1 MKIGS
6 FTNSHSIFANIYSY
20 MGRPLTRD
28 PDEADVFVIGLPY
41 DLGTSGRS
49 GTRSGPRG
57 IRAASSN
64 LRWEEKRW
72 PWDFNVFE
80 RLRIADYG
88 RPLGFRIF
96 LSTVKFVTS
105 QLLVVKVEVSVLS
118 PHDEQPELYQYQCLL
133 VLGPDSGLAR

>member
-1 MKIGS
+1 MKIGN
-6 FTNSHSIFANIYSY
+6 FTNSYSIFANIYSY
-20 MGRPLTRD
+20 MGRPLTRN

-57 IRAASSN
+57 IRSASSN

-80 RLRIADYG
+80 RLRVADYG
-88 RPLGFRIF
+88 DIEFPPEITMHCSLKSKPITANCSRRAKKC
-96 LSTVKFVTS
+96 SAS
-105 QLLVVKVEVSVLS
+105 VVIIL
-118 PHDEQPELYQYQCLL
+118 
-133 VLGPDSGLAR
+133 